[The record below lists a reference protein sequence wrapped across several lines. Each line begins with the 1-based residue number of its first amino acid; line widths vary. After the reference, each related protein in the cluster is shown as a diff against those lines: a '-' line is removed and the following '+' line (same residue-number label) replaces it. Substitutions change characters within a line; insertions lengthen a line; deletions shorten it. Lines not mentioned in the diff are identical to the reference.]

1 MAGAGSILGSKKIH
15 MRKNI
20 LIFGS
25 LAGLIITS
33 NMVYWST
40 VCTNNPE
47 FESNDTL
54 GYAGMIIAFSFI
66 FFGIKNF
73 RDRQNDGVISFGQAF
88 KMGFFMALVA
98 STMYVGVWLIHY
110 HFFVPDFIDSY
121 EQHVLYEAKLKGLTD
136 GELEQKAQ
144 EMAKLKEWY
153 KNPLFVILLSY
164 GEVLPVATLIAL
176 ISALILKRKP
186 GLDAAAE
193 KNEAV

>member
-1 MAGAGSILGSKKIH
+1 MLVRGAIWGQKTIH

-40 VCTNNPE
+40 VCTTNPE

-66 FFGIKNF
+66 FFGIKNY
-73 RDRQNDGVISFGQAF
+73 RDKQNEGIITFGQAF
-88 KMGFFMALVA
+88 KMGFLMALVA

-110 HFFVPDFIDSY
+110 NFFVPEFIDSY
-121 EQHVLYEAKLKGLTD
+121 SQHVLYEAKLKGLTE
-136 GELEQKAQ
+136 GELEQKAL
-144 EMAKLKEWY
+144 EMAQLKEMY
-153 KNPLFVILLSY
+153 KNPLFIILISY
-164 GEVLPVATLIAL
+164 GEVLPIATVIAL
-176 ISALILKRKP
+176 ISAVILKRKP

-193 KNEAV
+193 KTS

>member
-1 MAGAGSILGSKKIH
+1 
-15 MRKNI
+15 MRNNI

-40 VCTNNPE
+40 VCTTNPE

-66 FFGIKNF
+66 FFGIKNY
-73 RDRQNDGVISFGQAF
+73 RDKHNDGAITFGQAF
-88 KMGFFMALVA
+88 KLGFLMALVA

-110 HFFVPDFIDSY
+110 NFFVPDFIDSY
-121 EQHVLYEAKLKGLTD
+121 GQHVLYEAKLKGLTD
-136 GELEQKAQ
+136 SELEQKTQ

-164 GEVLPVATLIAL
+164 GEVLPIATVIAL
-176 ISALILKRKP
+176 ISAFILKRKP

-193 KNEAV
+193 KNEGV